1 MLLRGIIILEII
13 IKVSNNM
20 WAKELIVDTTSLIL
34 FGTLGALA
42 LWNIVLTFFLYRIH
56 AKNELFFDDS
66 SKNLRELVT
75 RAISENKSINQRANR
90 IESSIEEIAKILQ
103 GTYQKFSMVRY
114 NPFRETGGDQSFS
127 MALLDMQ
134 DSGVVI
140 TSIHGREVDR
150 IYAKVVTNG
159 KSKHNLSAEEIEAI
173 RSATGAK

>member
-1 MLLRGIIILEII
+1 MDI
-13 IKVSNNM
+13 
-20 WAKELIVDTTSLIL
+20 TYLIL
-34 FGTLGALA
+34 LGTLGVLVA
-42 LWNIVLTFFLYRIH
+42 WNIVLTIFLYRIN
-56 AKNELFFDDS
+56 AKNDIFFDDS

-75 RAISENKSINQRANR
+75 RAIADNKTINQRANK
-90 IESSIEEIAKILQ
+90 IEASIEEIAKIIQ
-103 GTYQKFSMVRY
+103 GTYQKFAMVRY

-134 DSGVVI
+134 DSGFVI

-150 IYAKVVTNG
+150 IYAKQIISG

>member
-1 MLLRGIIILEII
+1 MDI
-13 IKVSNNM
+13 S
-20 WAKELIVDTTSLIL
+20 SLIL
-34 FGTLGALA
+34 FCTLGVLA
-42 LWNIVLTFFLYRIH
+42 VWNIVLTIFLYKINT
-56 AKNELFFDDS
+56 KNTIFFDDS

-75 RAISENKSINQRANR
+75 RAITENKSINSRANK
-90 IESSIEEIAKILQ
+90 IEASIEQIAKILE
-103 GTYQKFSMVRY
+103 GTYQKFSMIRY

-127 MALLDMQ
+127 MALLDMR

-150 IYAKVVTNG
+150 IYAKAVVNG